1 MRDKILDF
9 VLIDLYYQYIEESE
23 IKQIKNVSFSDEWLF
38 YFSI

>member
-23 IKQIKNVSFSDEWLF
+23 IKQIKKRFFFW
-38 YFSI
+38 